1 MQTYIVA
8 FFLAVAVAAILTPV
22 VARLARRKGWLDAPG
37 QRKVH
42 TRAVPRLGG
51 VAVVVAFFA
60 PVVGLGLYTNRVS
73 SFLFRDGNLVLGLC
87 VGGLVIATLGV
98 YDDLRG
104 ADARLKLIVQ
114 SLVAVGMWLVGF
126 RIELFSVPVGN
137 GVVELG
143 RLSLPL
149 TVLWFVG
156 VINALNLI
164 DGLDGL
170 ASGIALFAVLVLFGV
185 SYFDH
190 AVLLSLLSIALAGA
204 LVGFLFFNF
213 NPAKIFLGD
222 SGSMFIGFAL
232 AAISIWTQ
240 RKGATAVALAVPVLA
255 LGVPILDV
263 TLSVVRRLSRG
274 TSPFRADREHVHH
287 RLLALGLSHR
297 RAVMTLYALS
307 VVFGVGALALLRNDT
322 ATRAI
327 ALSVIG
333 FAVFLTVRKV
343 GVVRFPSIFRRA
355 DGTMTGLRHE
365 LRAAARRIRTSVSPD
380 DAWSTLT
387 EIVRQLGCD
396 EARLAWCLDRDLLT
410 QASQPQAS
418 KPAGERV
425 FHWRRDRRPAK
436 DGWHVAGAP
445 NRAVVRLTLDEDELQ
460 LGELAVLL
468 ARRDMTGARVSEF
481 RIALELLRDALIDFL
496 VEHLARQ
503 KVVRDG
509 RIVRLAGGA
518 GTGGVVGAP
527 TGMGRQPAV
536 SLEGALAASATPVG
550 GFSATVKATD
560 VG

>member
-8 FFLAVAVAAILTPV
+8 FFLAVAVAAILTPA
-22 VARLARRKGWLDAPG
+22 VARLARQNGWLDAPG
-37 QRKVH
+37 HRKIH
-42 TRAVPRLGG
+42 RRAVPRLGG

-60 PVVGLGLYTNRVS
+60 PLAGLALYTNRVS
-73 SFLFRDGNLVLGLC
+73 AFLFRDSNLVLGLC
-87 VGGLVIATLGV
+87 VGGLLIAILGI
-98 YDDLRG
+98 YDDLKG
-104 ADARLKLIVQ
+104 ADAKLKLLVQ
-114 SLVAVGMWLVGF
+114 SLVAVGMWLAGF
-126 RIELFSVPVGN
+126 KIELFSVPVGS

-185 SYFDH
+185 AYFDR
-190 AVLLSLLSIALAGA
+190 AVLLSLLSVGLAGA

-222 SGSMFIGFAL
+222 SGSMFIGFVL
-232 AAISIWTQ
+232 AAISVWTQ

-274 TSPFRADREHVHH
+274 TSPFRADREHMHH

-327 ALSVIG
+327 ALSVVG

-343 GVVRFPSIFRRA
+343 GIVRFPSIFRRA

-365 LRAAARRIRTSVSPD
+365 LRAAARRIRTSRSPD
-380 DAWSTLT
+380 DAWATLT
-387 EIVRQLGCD
+387 EIVGQLGCD
-396 EARLAWCLDRDLLT
+396 EARLAWCLGSDCSPAAQGSD
-410 QASQPQAS
+410 ASQ
-418 KPAGERV
+418 ERV

-436 DGWHVAGAP
+436 DGWHVGAGA
-445 NRAVVRLTLDEDELQ
+445 NRTVVRLTLDEDEVQ

-468 ARRDMTGARVSEF
+468 ARREMTGARVSEF
-481 RIALELLRDALIDFL
+481 RIALELLRDALIDFV
-496 VEHLARQ
+496 VEHMARQ
-503 KVVRDG
+503 KGSKEG
-509 RIVRLAGGA
+509 RIVRLAGGVRPS
-518 GTGGVVGAP
+518 GTVPMEAVAHAAP
-527 TGMGRQPAV
+527 
-536 SLEGALAASATPVG
+536 PVG
-550 GFSATVKATD
+550 GFPAAVKVTD
-560 VG
+560 VV